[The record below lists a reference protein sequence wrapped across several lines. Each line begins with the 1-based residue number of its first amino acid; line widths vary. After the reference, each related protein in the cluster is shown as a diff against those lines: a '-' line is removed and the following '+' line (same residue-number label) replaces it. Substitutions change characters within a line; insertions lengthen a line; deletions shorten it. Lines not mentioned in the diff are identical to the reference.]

1 MLLLSSVLVSF
12 ENSKLCVCVD
22 NFEVLVSLK
31 KHRNI
36 MKICFHFNYRY
47 IIWGYFRLFT
57 AADYDWP
64 HALAGGDFARSR

>member
-1 MLLLSSVLVSF
+1 
-12 ENSKLCVCVD
+12 
-22 NFEVLVSLK
+22 
-31 KHRNI
+31 